1 MQRSFY
7 LDLAAAGVRMPIGTH
22 LILHEQPDPETIVTD
37 GKRLGEVIA
46 MAAGRF
52 ATPLAFPLM
61 DLTLEKE
68 ALALAFGVAREATEA
83 FHFDQTPEGDP
94 DFTITPRMRAT
105 AEAIAYVA
113 ERPGLVPVGMS
124 IGPFSLMTKL
134 VSDPITPVYLA
145 GTGATGDEEPEVAM
159 VERVLELATRLILQS
174 IAAQIEAGAR
184 AVIVCEP
191 AANLVYFSPIQ
202 LANGHEHFERYVM
215 RPMGQIKSLLDRH
228 GVDLIFHDCGEL
240 TDGMVERFA
249 TLDAALLSFGSSR
262 MLWEDAGR
270 IPRSTVL
277 FGNLPTKRFVASQ
290 LTVAEVE
297 RLAAELL
304 EKMRATGHPFI
315 LGSECD
321 VLSVP
326 GSEKEILAKV
336 EAFLDKSR
344 IP

>member
-7 LDLAAAGVRMPIGTH
+7 LDLAAAGLRMPIGTH
-22 LILHEQPDPETIVTD
+22 LILHEQPDAHMIVSD
-37 GKRLGEVIA
+37 GKRLGEVIV
-46 MAAGRF
+46 AAARRF
-52 ATPLAFPLM
+52 DTPLAFPLM

-68 ALALAFGVAREATEA
+68 ALALAFGVDKQATGA
-83 FHFDQTPEGDP
+83 FHFDQIPDAEP
-94 DFTITPRMRAT
+94 DFELTPRMRAT
-105 AEAIAYVA
+105 AEAIAHVA
-113 ERPGLVPVGMS
+113 GQPDLVPVGMS

-145 GTGATGDEEPEVAM
+145 GSGLSGDEEPEVAM
-159 VERVLELATRLILQS
+159 IEHVLELGTRLILQS
-174 IAAQIEAGAR
+174 IAAQIQAGAR
-184 AVIVCEP
+184 AMIVCEP

-202 LANGHEHFERYVM
+202 LANSHEHFERYVM
-215 RPMGQIKSLLDRH
+215 RPMARIKKLLDQQ

-240 TDGMVERFA
+240 TAGMVERFA
-249 TLDAALLSFGSSR
+249 TLDAAMLSLGSSR
-262 MLWEDAGR
+262 MLWEDALLV
-270 IPRSTVL
+270 PRSTVL

-297 RLAAELL
+297 RMAAELL

-321 VLSVP
+321 VLSVT